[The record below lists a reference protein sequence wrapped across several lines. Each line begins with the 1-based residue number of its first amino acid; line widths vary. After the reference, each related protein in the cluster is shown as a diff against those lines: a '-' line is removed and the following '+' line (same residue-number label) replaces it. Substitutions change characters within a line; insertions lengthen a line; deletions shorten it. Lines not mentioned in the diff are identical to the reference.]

1 MCPYITQ
8 RINEGRKWKAVLA
21 TISFIFGLLMVI
33 CVFMALKEK
42 EFAAAVFAVL
52 FAALFAALTI
62 WLALSYFNRSLER
75 SIARDIG
82 VTLEGV
88 SGDRISYD
96 EFLKIT
102 HSHDTVSHAEK
113 LLKKGYLRNIV
124 LDSDTQTII
133 LTDRQSSGHKETAR
147 GAHKN

>member
-1 MCPYITQ
+1 M
-8 RINEGRKWKAVLA
+8 EGCLA

-42 EFAAAVFAVL
+42 EFTAAVFAV
-52 FAALFAALTI
+52 LFAALTI

-113 LLKKGYLRNIV
+113 LLKKGYLQNV
-124 LDSDTQTII
+124 ALDSAARTII
-133 LTDRQSSGHKETAR
+133 LTDRQSVGHKETAR
-147 GAHKN
+147 GAHKI

>member
-1 MCPYITQ
+1 M
-8 RINEGRKWKAVLA
+8 EGCLA

-42 EFAAAVFAVL
+42 EFAAAVFAV
-52 FAALFAALTI
+52 LFAALTI

-113 LLKKGYLRNIV
+113 LLKKGYLQNV
-124 LDSDTQTII
+124 ALDSAARTII
-133 LTDRQSSGHKETAR
+133 LTDRQSVGHKETAR
-147 GAHKN
+147 GAHKI

>member
-1 MCPYITQ
+1 M
-8 RINEGRKWKAVLA
+8 EGCLA

-42 EFAAAVFAVL
+42 EFAAAVFAV
-52 FAALFAALTI
+52 LFAALTI